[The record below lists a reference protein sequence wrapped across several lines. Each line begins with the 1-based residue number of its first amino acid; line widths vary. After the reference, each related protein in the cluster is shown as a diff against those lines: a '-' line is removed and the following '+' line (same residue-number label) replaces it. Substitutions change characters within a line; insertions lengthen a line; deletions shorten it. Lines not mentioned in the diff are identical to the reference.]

1 MGKIETLCLFIMID
15 VYTYIFF
22 AGMLFQDYYWNVF
35 RYNFIPVMIVTYL
48 IIIILFSIK
57 KTSKAL
63 SYPVVRMLF
72 AFLLLLSRVIV
83 YFFVQ
88 ALLFH

>member
-1 MGKIETLCLFIMID
+1 
-15 VYTYIFF
+15 
-22 AGMLFQDYYWNVF
+22 MLFQDYYWNVF

-88 ALLFH
+88 ALFFCAGIIISLTS